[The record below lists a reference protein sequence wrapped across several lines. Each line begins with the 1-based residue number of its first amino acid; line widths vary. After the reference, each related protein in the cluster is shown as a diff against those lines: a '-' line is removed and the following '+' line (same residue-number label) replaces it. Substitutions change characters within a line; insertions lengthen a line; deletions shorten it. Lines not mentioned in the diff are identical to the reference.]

1 MRKLFIP
8 LLLCSA
14 LEANEKNGFFIEAG
28 FETGLLEGTQT
39 QEKNYT
45 TTQTTTKTTT
55 NNYNYLPLNSIL
67 QRATNLFKDADISK
81 LSFSS
86 LSPVRASLDLSG
98 HLTIENF
105 LPYNLNNVK
114 LSFTDAQGN
123 VIDLGVIETL
133 PKQSKIVLS
142 YQQFNETKQ
151 VFDNIMEEQKKYY
164 EKEAERRKNKTTSSV
179 SETNR
184 EPSFTFPTFEV
195 LSTPHSDPNTQRVFE
210 ALSKINTNLVMKY
223 SDTNNFESAKDKTE
237 KFTAK
242 TAEEFTNLML
252 NMIAVLDSQSW
263 GDAILNAPFE
273 FTDNKQSGECTNK
286 GDSNDNCVYPQK
298 NGLVKSNVDKKYV
311 LDKQSIVNNFRGKT
325 DLDVSLLNGAG
336 VDGLGSNTT
345 PTNNDDGKNY
355 GQLAVVA
362 SALNPQKLFGTD
374 YKTINLADLRAI
386 LHEFSHTKG
395 YTHNGNMTYQRVP
408 VVGSNGQQEKKDDG
422 ALKDSDGL
430 PYNVC
435 SLYGGQGQPSFPSNY
450 PNSIYHNCA
459 DVPAGFLGV
468 TAAVWQQ
475 LINQNALPINFANL
489 NSQTNYNLNATLNT
503 QDMANSVIGTI
514 QKTLTATSTTTTTSY
529 HHSKSLQRFRSPLLG
544 INVKIGYQNYFNDFI
559 GLAYYGIIKYNYA
572 KAANQKVQQLSYGG
586 GIDLLLDFITTYSN
600 KNSPTGIQT
609 RRNFSSSFG
618 IFGGLRGLY
627 NSYYALNKVKGS
639 GNLDAATGLN
649 YRYKHSKY
657 SVGIS
662 IPLIQRKASVISS
675 GSDYTNSFVFNE
687 GASHFKVFFNYG
699 WVF

>member
-8 LLLCSA
+8 LLLFSA

-39 QEKNYT
+39 QEKRH
-45 TTQTTTKTTT
+45 TTTKNTYAT
-55 NNYNYLPLNSIL
+55 YNYLPTDTIL
-67 QRATNLFKDADISK
+67 KRAANLFTDAKSISQ
-81 LSFSS
+81 LNFSS
-86 LSPVRASLDLSG
+86 LSPVKVLYISG
-98 HLTIENF
+98 KLTIENF

-123 VIDLGVIETL
+123 VIDLGVIETI
-133 PKQSKIVLS
+133 PKHSKIVLPG
-142 YQQFNETKQ
+142 EA
-151 VFDNIMEEQKKYY
+151 FDSL
-164 EKEAERRKNKTTSSV
+164 KEAFDKIAPYTFFFPKFEATSTSV
-179 SETNR
+179 S
-184 EPSFTFPTFEV
+184 
-195 LSTPHSDPNTQRVFE
+195 DANTQRVFE
-210 ALSKINTNLVMKY
+210 TLNKIKTNLIMKY
-223 SDTNNFESAKDKTE
+223 SNENPNNFNTCPYNNNGNTKNDCWQP
-237 KFTAK
+237 FTPQ

-273 FTDNKQSGECTNK
+273 FTNSSTDCDNDPSKCVNPGINGRVDSKVDQQYVLNKQG
-286 GDSNDNCVYPQK
+286 
-298 NGLVKSNVDKKYV
+298 
-311 LDKQSIVNNFRGKT
+311 IVNNFRKKIEI
-325 DLDVSLLNGAG
+325 D
-336 VDGLGSNTT
+336 
-345 PTNNDDGKNY
+345 
-355 GQLAVVA
+355 AVVLKNSGVVGLA
-362 SALNPQKLFGTD
+362 NGYGNDGEYGTLGVEAYALEPQKLFGNNL
-374 YKTINLADLRAI
+374 KTINLQDLRTI

-408 VVGSNGQQEKKDDG
+408 TGQNENGKP
-422 ALKDSDGL
+422 KDSDGL

-435 SLYGGQGQPSFPSNY
+435 SLYGGQGQSAFPSNY

-489 NSQTNYNLNATLNT
+489 GSQTNYNLNASLNT
-503 QDMANSVIGTI
+503 QDLANSMLSTI
-514 QKTLTATSTTTTTSY
+514 QKTFVTSSVTNHYFS
-529 HHSKSLQRFRSPLLG
+529 SASQSFRSPILG
-544 INVKIGYQNYFNDFI
+544 VNAKIGYQNYFNDFI

-586 GIDLLLDFITTYSN
+586 GIDLLVDFITTYSN
-600 KNSPTGIQT
+600 KNSPIDTQT

-639 GNLDAATGLN
+639 GNLDVATGLN

-662 IPLIQRKASVISS
+662 IPLIQRKASIVSS
-675 GSDYTNSFVFNE
+675 DGDYTNSFVFNE

>member
-1 MRKLFIP
+1 MRKLFTSF
-8 LLLCSA
+8 LLFSA

-39 QEKNYT
+39 QEKRH
-45 TTQTTTKTTT
+45 TTTKNTYAT
-55 NNYNYLPLNSIL
+55 YNYLPTDAVLK
-67 QRATNLFKDADISK
+67 RAANLFTSAEAISK
-81 LSFSS
+81 LKFSS
-86 LSPVRASLDLSG
+86 LSPVRVLYMYNG
-98 HLTIENF
+98 QLTIENF
-105 LPYNLNNVK
+105 LPYNLSNVK

-123 VIDLGVIETL
+123 MIDLGVIETI
-133 PKQSKIVLS
+133 PKHSKIVLPG
-142 YQQFNETKQ
+142 EA
-151 VFDNIMEEQKKYY
+151 FDSLKKAFDKIDPYTLFLP
-164 EKEAERRKNKTTSSV
+164 KIEATSTSV
-179 SETNR
+179 S
-184 EPSFTFPTFEV
+184 
-195 LSTPHSDPNTQRVFE
+195 DANTQRVFE
-210 ALSKINTNLVMKY
+210 TLNKIKTDLVVNYRNENK
-223 SDTNNFESAKDKTE
+223 FKDHE
-237 KFTAK
+237 NHWEAFTPQ

-263 GDAILNAPFE
+263 GDAILNAPFD
-273 FTDNKQSGECTNK
+273 FTNK
-286 GDSNDNCVYPQK
+286 GGGEECDTSKENECVNPGI
-298 NGLVKSNVDKKYV
+298 NGRVNSQNASYV
-311 LDKQSIVNNFRGKT
+311 LNKQDIVNKFRNKA
-325 DLDVSLLNGAG
+325 DLDVVVLKDSG
-336 VDGLGSNTT
+336 VVGLGSDIT
-345 PTNNDDGKNY
+345 PSNNDDGKHY
-355 GQLAVVA
+355 GQLGVVA
-362 SALNPQKLFGTD
+362 SALDPKKLFGNNL
-374 YKTINLADLRAI
+374 KTINLEDLRTI

-408 VVGSNGQQEKKDDG
+408 TGQNENGKP
-422 ALKDSDGL
+422 KDSDGL

-435 SLYGGQGQPSFPSNY
+435 SLYGGQGQSAFPSNY

-489 NSQTNYNLNATLNT
+489 GSQTNYNLNASLNT
-503 QDMANSVIGTI
+503 QDLANSMLSTI
-514 QKTLTATSTTTTTSY
+514 QKTFVTSSVTNHYFS
-529 HHSKSLQRFRSPLLG
+529 SASQSFRSPILG
-544 INVKIGYQNYFNDFI
+544 VNAKIGYQNYFNDFI

-586 GIDLLLDFITTYSN
+586 GIDLLVDFITTYSN
-600 KNSPTGIQT
+600 KNSPIDIQT

-639 GNLDAATGLN
+639 GNLDVATGLN

-662 IPLIQRKASVISS
+662 IPLIQRKASIVSS
-675 GSDYTNSFVFNE
+675 DGDYTNSFVFNE

>member
-1 MRKLFIP
+1 MRKLFTSF
-8 LLLCSA
+8 LLFSA

-39 QEKNYT
+39 QEKRH
-45 TTQTTTKTTT
+45 TTTKNTYAT
-55 NNYNYLPLNSIL
+55 YNYLPTDAVLK
-67 QRATNLFKDADISK
+67 RAANLFTDAKSISQ
-81 LSFSS
+81 LNFSS
-86 LSPVRASLDLSG
+86 LSPVKVLYIG
-98 HLTIENF
+98 GKLTIENF
-105 LPYNLNNVK
+105 LPYNLSNVK

-123 VIDLGVIETL
+123 VIDLGVIETI
-133 PKQSKIVLS
+133 PKHSKIVLPGDA
-142 YQQFNETKQ
+142 
-151 VFDNIMEEQKKYY
+151 FDSL
-164 EKEAERRKNKTTSSV
+164 KEAFDKIGPYTFFLPKFEATSTSV
-179 SETNR
+179 S
-184 EPSFTFPTFEV
+184 
-195 LSTPHSDPNTQRVFE
+195 DANTQRVFE
-210 ALSKINTNLVMKY
+210 TLNKIKTNLIMKY
-223 SDTNNFESAKDKTE
+223 SNENPNNFNTCPYNNNGNTKNDCWQP
-237 KFTAK
+237 FTPQ

-263 GDAILNAPFE
+263 GDAILNAPFD
-273 FTDNKQSGECTNK
+273 FTNSSTDCDNDPSKCVNPGINGRVDSKVDQQYVLNKQG
-286 GDSNDNCVYPQK
+286 
-298 NGLVKSNVDKKYV
+298 
-311 LDKQSIVNNFRGKT
+311 IVNNFRKKIEI
-325 DLDVSLLNGAG
+325 D
-336 VDGLGSNTT
+336 
-345 PTNNDDGKNY
+345 
-355 GQLAVVA
+355 AVVLKNSGVVGLA
-362 SALNPQKLFGTD
+362 NGYGNDGEYGTLGVEAYALDPTKLFGNNL
-374 YKTINLADLRAI
+374 KTINLQDLRTI

-395 YTHNGNMTYQRVP
+395 YGHNGNMTYQRVP
-408 VVGSNGQQEKKDDG
+408 TGQNENGKP
-422 ALKDSDGL
+422 KDSDGL

-435 SLYGGQGQPSFPSNY
+435 SLYGGQGQSAFPSNY

-489 NSQTNYNLNATLNT
+489 GSQTNYNLNASLNT
-503 QDMANSVIGTI
+503 QDLANSMLSTI
-514 QKTLTATSTTTTTSY
+514 QKTFVTSSVTNHYFS
-529 HHSKSLQRFRSPLLG
+529 SASQSFRSPILG
-544 INVKIGYQNYFNDFI
+544 VNAKIGYQNYFNDFI

-586 GIDLLLDFITTYSN
+586 GIDLLVDFITTYSN
-600 KNSPTGIQT
+600 KNSPIDIQT

-639 GNLDAATGLN
+639 GNLDVATGLN

-662 IPLIQRKASVISS
+662 IPLIQRKASIVSS
-675 GSDYTNSFVFNE
+675 NGDYTNSFVFNE

>member
-8 LLLCSA
+8 LLLFSA

-28 FETGLLEGTQT
+28 FETGLLEGAQT
-39 QEKNYT
+39 QEKRH
-45 TTQTTTKTTT
+45 TTTKNTYAT
-55 NNYNYLPLNSIL
+55 YNYLPTDTIL
-67 QRATNLFKDADISK
+67 KRAANLFTDAKSISQ
-81 LSFSS
+81 LNFSS
-86 LSPVRASLDLSG
+86 LSPVKVLYIG
-98 HLTIENF
+98 GKLTIENF
-105 LPYNLNNVK
+105 LPYNLSNVK

-123 VIDLGVIETL
+123 VIDLGVIETI
-133 PKQSKIVLS
+133 PKHSKIVLPGDA
-142 YQQFNETKQ
+142 FNSL
-151 VFDNIMEEQKKYY
+151 
-164 EKEAERRKNKTTSSV
+164 KEAFDKIDPYTFFIPKFEATSTSV
-179 SETNR
+179 S
-184 EPSFTFPTFEV
+184 
-195 LSTPHSDPNTQRVFE
+195 DANTQRVFE
-210 ALSKINTNLVMKY
+210 TLNKIKTNLIMKY
-223 SDTNNFESAKDKTE
+223 SNENPNNFNTCPYNNNGNTKNDCWQP
-237 KFTAK
+237 FTPQ

-273 FTDNKQSGECTNK
+273 FTNSPTDCDSDPSKCVNPGVNGRVDTKVDQQYILNKQG
-286 GDSNDNCVYPQK
+286 
-298 NGLVKSNVDKKYV
+298 
-311 LDKQSIVNNFRGKT
+311 IINNFRKKIEI
-325 DLDVSLLNGAG
+325 D
-336 VDGLGSNTT
+336 
-345 PTNNDDGKNY
+345 
-355 GQLAVVA
+355 AVVLKNSGVVGLA
-362 SALNPQKLFGTD
+362 NGYGNDGEYGTLGVEAYALEPQKLFGNNL
-374 YKTINLADLRAI
+374 KTINLADLRTI

-408 VVGSNGQQEKKDDG
+408 TGQNENGKP
-422 ALKDSDGL
+422 KDSDGL

-435 SLYGGQGQPSFPSNY
+435 SLYGGSNQSAFPSNY

-475 LINQNALPINFANL
+475 LINQNALPINYANL
-489 NSQTNYNLNATLNT
+489 GSQTNYNLNASLNT
-503 QDMANSVIGTI
+503 QDLANSMLSTI
-514 QKTLTATSTTTTTSY
+514 QKTFVTSSVTNHYS
-529 HHSKSLQRFRSPLLG
+529 SSASQSFRSPILG
-544 INVKIGYQNYFNDFI
+544 VNAKIGYQNYFNDFI

-572 KAANQKVQQLSYGG
+572 KAVNQKVQQLSYGG
-586 GIDLLLDFITTYSN
+586 GIDLLVDFITTYSN

-609 RRNFSSSFG
+609 KRNFSSSFG

-627 NSYYALNKVKGS
+627 NSYYVLNKVKGS
-639 GNLDAATGLN
+639 GNLDVATGLN

-662 IPLIQRKASVISS
+662 IPLIQRKASVVSS

>member
-8 LLLCSA
+8 LLLFST

-39 QEKNYT
+39 QEKRH
-45 TTQTTTKTTT
+45 TTTKNTYAT
-55 NNYNYLPLNSIL
+55 YNYLPTDAVLK
-67 QRATNLFKDADISK
+67 RAANLFTNAEAISK
-81 LSFSS
+81 LKFSS
-86 LSPVRASLDLSG
+86 LSPIKVLYIG
-98 HLTIENF
+98 GKLTIENF
-105 LPYNLNNVK
+105 LPYNLSNVK

-123 VIDLGVIETL
+123 VIDLGVIETI
-133 PKQSKIVLS
+133 PKHSKIVLPG
-142 YQQFNETKQ
+142 EA
-151 VFDNIMEEQKKYY
+151 FDSL
-164 EKEAERRKNKTTSSV
+164 KEAFDKIDPYTFFFPKFEATSTSV
-179 SETNR
+179 S
-184 EPSFTFPTFEV
+184 
-195 LSTPHSDPNTQRVFE
+195 DANTQRVFE
-210 ALSKINTNLVMKY
+210 TLNKIKTNLIMKY
-223 SDTNNFESAKDKTE
+223 SNENPSNFNTCPYNNNGNTKNDCWQP
-237 KFTAK
+237 FTPQ

-263 GDAILNAPFE
+263 GDAILNAPFD
-273 FTDNKQSGECTNK
+273 FTNSSTDCDNDPSKCVNPGINGRVDSKVDQQYVLNKQG
-286 GDSNDNCVYPQK
+286 
-298 NGLVKSNVDKKYV
+298 
-311 LDKQSIVNNFRGKT
+311 IVNNFRKKIEI
-325 DLDVSLLNGAG
+325 D
-336 VDGLGSNTT
+336 
-345 PTNNDDGKNY
+345 
-355 GQLAVVA
+355 AVVLKNSGVVGLA
-362 SALNPQKLFGTD
+362 NGYGNDSEYGTLGVEAYALDPTKLFGNNL
-374 YKTINLADLRAI
+374 KTINLADLRTI

-395 YTHNGNMTYQRVP
+395 YGHNGNMTYQRVP
-408 VVGSNGQQEKKDDG
+408 TGQNENGKP
-422 ALKDSDGL
+422 KDSDGL

-435 SLYGGQGQPSFPSNY
+435 SLYGGQGQSAFPSNY

-489 NSQTNYNLNATLNT
+489 GSQTNYNLNASLNT
-503 QDMANSVIGTI
+503 QDLANSMLSTI
-514 QKTLTATSTTTTTSY
+514 QKTFVTSSVTNHYFS
-529 HHSKSLQRFRSPLLG
+529 SASQNFRSPILG
-544 INVKIGYQNYFNDFI
+544 VNAKIGYQNYFNDFI

-586 GIDLLLDFITTYSN
+586 GIDLLVDFITTYSN
-600 KNSPTGIQT
+600 KNNPIDIQT

-639 GNLDAATGLN
+639 GNLDVATGLN

-662 IPLIQRKASVISS
+662 IPLIQRKASIVSS
-675 GSDYTNSFVFNE
+675 NGDYTNSFVFNE

>member
-8 LLLCSA
+8 LLLFSA

-28 FETGLLEGTQT
+28 FETGLLEGAQT
-39 QEKNYT
+39 QEKRH
-45 TTQTTTKTTT
+45 TTTKNTYAT
-55 NNYNYLPLNSIL
+55 YNYLPTDTIL
-67 QRATNLFKDADISK
+67 KRAANLFTNAEAISK
-81 LSFSS
+81 LKFSS
-86 LSPVRASLDLSG
+86 LSPVKVLYIG
-98 HLTIENF
+98 GKLTIENF
-105 LPYNLNNVK
+105 LPYNLSNVK

-123 VIDLGVIETL
+123 MIDLGVIETI
-133 PKQSKIVLS
+133 PKHSKIVLPG
-142 YQQFNETKQ
+142 EA
-151 VFDNIMEEQKKYY
+151 FDSL
-164 EKEAERRKNKTTSSV
+164 KEAFDKIDPYTFFFPKFEATSTSI
-179 SETNR
+179 
-184 EPSFTFPTFEV
+184 
-195 LSTPHSDPNTQRVFE
+195 SDANTQRVFE
-210 ALSKINTNLVMKY
+210 TLNKIKTNLVVNYRNENK
-223 SDTNNFESAKDKTE
+223 FEGHQNHWEA
-237 KFTAK
+237 FTPQ

-273 FTDNKQSGECTNK
+273 FTNSSTDCDNDPSKCVNPGINGRVDSKVDQQYVLNKQG
-286 GDSNDNCVYPQK
+286 
-298 NGLVKSNVDKKYV
+298 
-311 LDKQSIVNNFRGKT
+311 IVNNFRKKIEI
-325 DLDVSLLNGAG
+325 D
-336 VDGLGSNTT
+336 
-345 PTNNDDGKNY
+345 
-355 GQLAVVA
+355 AVVLKNSGVVGLA
-362 SALNPQKLFGTD
+362 NGYGNDGEYGTLGVEAYALDPTKLFGNNL
-374 YKTINLADLRAI
+374 KTINLQDLRTI

-395 YTHNGNMTYQRVP
+395 YGHNGNMTYQRVP
-408 VVGSNGQQEKKDDG
+408 TGQNENGKP
-422 ALKDSDGL
+422 KDSDGL

-435 SLYGGQGQPSFPSNY
+435 SLYGGQGQSAFPSNY

-489 NSQTNYNLNATLNT
+489 GSQTNYNLNASLNT
-503 QDMANSVIGTI
+503 QDLANSMLSTI
-514 QKTLTATSTTTTTSY
+514 QKTFVTSSVTNHYFS
-529 HHSKSLQRFRSPLLG
+529 SASQSFRSPILG
-544 INVKIGYQNYFNDFI
+544 VNAKIGYQNYFNDFI

-572 KAANQKVQQLSYGG
+572 KASSEKVQQLSYGG
-586 GIDLLLDFITTYSN
+586 GIDLLVDFITTYSN

-609 RRNFSSSFG
+609 KRNFSSSFG

-639 GNLDAATGLN
+639 GNLDVATGLN

-675 GSDYTNSFVFNE
+675 GGDYTNSFVFNE

>member
-8 LLLCSA
+8 LLLFSA

-39 QEKNYT
+39 QEKRH
-45 TTQTTTKTTT
+45 TTTKNTYAT
-55 NNYNYLPLNSIL
+55 YNYLPTDSVLK
-67 QRATNLFKDADISK
+67 RAANLFTDAKSISQ
-81 LSFSS
+81 LTFSS
-86 LSPVRASLDLSG
+86 LSPIKVLYIG
-98 HLTIENF
+98 GKLTIENF
-105 LPYNLNNVK
+105 LPYNLSNVK

-123 VIDLGVIETL
+123 TIDLGVIETIPKHSKMVLPGEAFDSLKEAFDKIGPYTFFL
-133 PKQSKIVLS
+133 PK
-142 YQQFNETKQ
+142 F
-151 VFDNIMEEQKKYY
+151 
-164 EKEAERRKNKTTSSV
+164 EATSTSV
-179 SETNR
+179 S
-184 EPSFTFPTFEV
+184 
-195 LSTPHSDPNTQRVFE
+195 DANTQRVFE
-210 ALSKINTNLVMKY
+210 TLNKIKTNLIMKY
-223 SDTNNFESAKDKTE
+223 SNKNPSNFNTCPYNNNGNTKNDCWQN
-237 KFTAK
+237 FTPQ

-273 FTDNKQSGECTNK
+273 FTNSSTDCDNNPSKCVNPGVNGRVDTKVDQQYILNKQG
-286 GDSNDNCVYPQK
+286 
-298 NGLVKSNVDKKYV
+298 
-311 LDKQSIVNNFRGKT
+311 IINNFRKKIEIDAVVLKDSGVVG
-325 DLDVSLLNGAG
+325 LANGYG
-336 VDGLGSNTT
+336 NDGEYGTLG
-345 PTNNDDGKNY
+345 
-355 GQLAVVA
+355 VVA
-362 SALNPQKLFGTD
+362 SALDPKKLFGND
-374 YKTINLADLRAI
+374 LKTINLEDLRTI

-408 VVGSNGQQEKKDDG
+408 TGQSENGKP
-422 ALKDSDGL
+422 KDSDGL

-435 SLYGGQGQPSFPSNY
+435 SLYGGQGQSAFPSNY

-475 LINQNALPINFANL
+475 LINQNALPINYANL
-489 NSQTNYNLNATLNT
+489 GSQTNYNLNASLNT
-503 QDMANSVIGTI
+503 QDLANSMLSTI
-514 QKTLTATSTTTTTSY
+514 QKTFVTSSVTNHYFS
-529 HHSKSLQRFRSPLLG
+529 SASQSFRSPILG
-544 INVKIGYQNYFNDFI
+544 VNAKIGYQNYFNDFI
-559 GLAYYGIIKYNYA
+559 GLAYYGIIKYNYS
-572 KAANQKVQQLSYGG
+572 KALNQKVQQLSYGG

-600 KNSPTGIQT
+600 KNSPIGVQ
-609 RRNFSSSFG
+609 RNFSSSFG

-627 NSYYALNKVKGS
+627 NSYYVLNKVKGS
-639 GNLDAATGLN
+639 GNLDVATGLN

-662 IPLIQRKASVISS
+662 IPLVQRKASVVSS

>member
-8 LLLCSA
+8 LLLFSA

-39 QEKNYT
+39 QEKRH
-45 TTQTTTKTTT
+45 TTTKNTYAT
-55 NNYNYLPLNSIL
+55 YNYLPTDTIL
-67 QRATNLFKDADISK
+67 KRAANLFTNAEAISK
-81 LSFSS
+81 LKFSS
-86 LSPVRASLDLSG
+86 LSPVRVLYMLNG
-98 HLTIENF
+98 QLTIENF
-105 LPYNLNNVK
+105 LPYNLSNVK

-123 VIDLGVIETL
+123 VIDLGVIETI
-133 PKQSKIVLS
+133 PKHSKIVLPG
-142 YQQFNETKQ
+142 EA
-151 VFDNIMEEQKKYY
+151 FDSLKVDPYTLFLPKI
-164 EKEAERRKNKTTSSV
+164 EATSTSV
-179 SETNR
+179 S
-184 EPSFTFPTFEV
+184 
-195 LSTPHSDPNTQRVFE
+195 DANTQRVFE
-210 ALSKINTNLVMKY
+210 TLNKIKTDLVVNYRNENK
-223 SDTNNFESAKDKTE
+223 FKDHE
-237 KFTAK
+237 NHWEAFTPQ

-263 GDAILNAPFE
+263 GDAILNAPFD
-273 FTDNKQSGECTNK
+273 FTNK
-286 GDSNDNCVYPQK
+286 GGEECDTSKENECVNPGT
-298 NGLVKSNVDKKYV
+298 NGRVNSQNASYV
-311 LDKQSIVNNFRGKT
+311 LNKQDIVNKFRNKA
-325 DLDVSLLNGAG
+325 DLDVVILKDSG
-336 VDGLGSNTT
+336 VVGLGSDIT
-345 PTNNDDGKNY
+345 PSNNDDGKHY
-355 GQLAVVA
+355 GQLGVVA
-362 SALNPQKLFGTD
+362 SALDPKKLFGNNL
-374 YKTINLADLRAI
+374 KTINLADLRTI

-395 YTHNGNMTYQRVP
+395 YGHNGNMTYQRVP
-408 VVGSNGQQEKKDDG
+408 TGQNENGKP
-422 ALKDSDGL
+422 KDSDGL

-435 SLYGGQGQPSFPSNY
+435 SLYGGQGQSAFPSNY

-489 NSQTNYNLNATLNT
+489 GSQTNYNLNASLNT
-503 QDMANSVIGTI
+503 QDLANSMLSTI
-514 QKTLTATSTTTTTSY
+514 QKTFVTSSVTNHYFSSTSQ
-529 HHSKSLQRFRSPLLG
+529 SFRSPILG
-544 INVKIGYQNYFNDFI
+544 VNAKIGYQNYFNDFI

-572 KAANQKVQQLSYGG
+572 KAANQKVWQLSYGG

-600 KNSPTGIQT
+600 KNSPIDIQT

-639 GNLDAATGLN
+639 GNLDVATGLN

-662 IPLIQRKASVISS
+662 IPLIQRKASVVSS
-675 GSDYTNSFVFNE
+675 DGDYTNSFVFNE

>member
-1 MRKLFIP
+1 MKKLFIP
-8 LLLCSA
+8 LLLFSA

-39 QEKNYT
+39 QEKRH
-45 TTQTTTKTTT
+45 TTTKNTYAT
-55 NNYNYLPLNSIL
+55 YNYLPTDTIL
-67 QRATNLFKDADISK
+67 KRAANLFTNTEAISK
-81 LSFSS
+81 LKFSS
-86 LSPVRASLDLSG
+86 LSPVRVLYMYNG
-98 HLTIENF
+98 QLTIENF
-105 LPYNLNNVK
+105 LPYNLSNVK

-123 VIDLGVIETL
+123 VIDLGVIETI
-133 PKQSKIVLS
+133 PKHSKIVLPG
-142 YQQFNETKQ
+142 EA
-151 VFDNIMEEQKKYY
+151 FDSLKIDPYTLFLPKI
-164 EKEAERRKNKTTSSV
+164 EATSTSV
-179 SETNR
+179 S
-184 EPSFTFPTFEV
+184 
-195 LSTPHSDPNTQRVFE
+195 DANTQRVFE
-210 ALSKINTNLVMKY
+210 TLNKIKTNLVVNYRNENK
-223 SDTNNFESAKDKTE
+223 FEGHQNHWEA
-237 KFTAK
+237 FTPQ

-273 FTDNKQSGECTNK
+273 FTNKGGGGECDTSK
-286 GDSNDNCVYPQK
+286 ENDCVNPGT
-298 NGLVKSNVDKKYV
+298 NGLVNSQNKSYV
-311 LDKQSIVNNFRGKT
+311 LNKQDIVNKFRNKA
-325 DLDVSLLNGAG
+325 DLDVVVLKDSG
-336 VDGLGSNTT
+336 VVGLGSDIT
-345 PTNNDDGKNY
+345 PSNNDDGKHY
-355 GQLAVVA
+355 GQLGVVA
-362 SALNPQKLFGTD
+362 SALDPKKLFGND
-374 YKTINLADLRAI
+374 LKTINLEDLRTI

-408 VVGSNGQQEKKDDG
+408 TGQNENGKP
-422 ALKDSDGL
+422 KDSDGL

-435 SLYGGQGQPSFPSNY
+435 SLYGKSDQPAFPSNY

-475 LINQNALPINFANL
+475 LINQNALPINYANL
-489 NSQTNYNLNATLNT
+489 GSQTNYNLNASLNT
-503 QDMANSVIGTI
+503 QDLANSMLSTI
-514 QKTLTATSTTTTTSY
+514 QKTFVTSSVTNHYS
-529 HHSKSLQRFRSPLLG
+529 SSASQSFRSPILG
-544 INVKIGYQNYFNDFI
+544 VNAKIGYQNYFNDFI

-586 GIDLLLDFITTYSN
+586 GIDLLVDFITTYSN
-600 KNSPTGIQT
+600 KNNPTDIQT
-609 RRNFSSSFG
+609 KRNFSSSFG

-639 GNLDAATGLN
+639 GNLDVATGLN

-662 IPLIQRKASVISS
+662 IPLIQRKASIVSS
-675 GSDYTNSFVFNE
+675 GGDYTNSFVFNE

>member
-8 LLLCSA
+8 LLLFSA

-39 QEKNYT
+39 QEKRH
-45 TTQTTTKTTT
+45 TTTKNTYAT
-55 NNYNYLPLNSIL
+55 YNYLPTDAVLK
-67 QRATNLFKDADISK
+67 RAANLFTDAKSISQ
-81 LSFSS
+81 LNFSS
-86 LSPVRASLDLSG
+86 LSPVKVLYIG
-98 HLTIENF
+98 GKLTIENF

-123 VIDLGVIETL
+123 MIDLGVIETI
-133 PKQSKIVLS
+133 PKHSKIVLPG
-142 YQQFNETKQ
+142 EA
-151 VFDNIMEEQKKYY
+151 FDSL
-164 EKEAERRKNKTTSSV
+164 KEAFDKIDPYTFFFPKFEATSTSV
-179 SETNR
+179 S
-184 EPSFTFPTFEV
+184 
-195 LSTPHSDPNTQRVFE
+195 DANTQRVFE
-210 ALSKINTNLVMKY
+210 TLNKIKTNLIMKY
-223 SDTNNFESAKDKTE
+223 SNENPNNFNTCPYNNNGNTKNDCWQP
-237 KFTAK
+237 FTPQ

-263 GDAILNAPFE
+263 GDAILNAPFD
-273 FTDNKQSGECTNK
+273 FTNSSTDCDNDPSKCVNPGINGRVDSKVDQQYVLNKQG
-286 GDSNDNCVYPQK
+286 
-298 NGLVKSNVDKKYV
+298 
-311 LDKQSIVNNFRGKT
+311 IVNNFRKKIEI
-325 DLDVSLLNGAG
+325 D
-336 VDGLGSNTT
+336 
-345 PTNNDDGKNY
+345 
-355 GQLAVVA
+355 AVVLKSSGVVGLA
-362 SALNPQKLFGTD
+362 NGYGNDGEYGTLGVEAYALDPTKLFGNNL
-374 YKTINLADLRAI
+374 KTINLEDLRTI

-395 YTHNGNMTYQRVP
+395 YGHNGNMTYQRVP
-408 VVGSNGQQEKKDDG
+408 TGQNENGKP
-422 ALKDSDGL
+422 KDSDGL

-435 SLYGGQGQPSFPSNY
+435 SLYGGQGQSAFPSNY

-489 NSQTNYNLNATLNT
+489 GSQTNYNLNASLNT
-503 QDMANSVIGTI
+503 QDLANSMLSTI
-514 QKTLTATSTTTTTSY
+514 QKTFVTSSVTDHYFSSTSQ
-529 HHSKSLQRFRSPLLG
+529 SFRSPILG
-544 INVKIGYQNYFNDFI
+544 VNAKIGYQNYFNDFI

-586 GIDLLLDFITTYSN
+586 GIDLLVDFITTYSN
-600 KNSPTGIQT
+600 KNNPIDIQT

-639 GNLDAATGLN
+639 GNLDVATGLN
-649 YRYKHSKY
+649 YRHKHSKY

-662 IPLIQRKASVISS
+662 IPLIQRKASVVSS
-675 GSDYTNSFVFNE
+675 GGDYTNSLVFNE

>member
-8 LLLCSA
+8 LLLFSA

-28 FETGLLEGTQT
+28 FETGLLEGTHT
-39 QEKNYT
+39 QEKRH
-45 TTQTTTKTTT
+45 TTTKNTYAT
-55 NNYNYLPLNSIL
+55 YNYLPTDTIL
-67 QRATNLFKDADISK
+67 KRAASLFTNAEAISK
-81 LSFSS
+81 LKFSS
-86 LSPVRASLDLSG
+86 LSPIRVLYMYNG
-98 HLTIENF
+98 QLTIENF
-105 LPYNLNNVK
+105 LPYNLSNVK

-123 VIDLGVIETL
+123 TIDLGVIETI
-133 PKQSKIVLS
+133 PKHSKIVLPG
-142 YQQFNETKQ
+142 EA
-151 VFDNIMEEQKKYY
+151 FDSLKIDPYTFFLPKI
-164 EKEAERRKNKTTSSV
+164 EATSTSI
-179 SETNR
+179 
-184 EPSFTFPTFEV
+184 
-195 LSTPHSDPNTQRVFE
+195 SDANTQRVFE
-210 ALSKINTNLVMKY
+210 TLNKIKTNLVVNYRNENK
-223 SDTNNFESAKDKTE
+223 FKDHE
-237 KFTAK
+237 NHWEAFTPQ

-273 FTDNKQSGECTNK
+273 FTNKGGEGECDTSKENE
-286 GDSNDNCVYPQK
+286 CVNPGT
-298 NGLVKSNVDKKYV
+298 NGLVNSQNKSYV
-311 LDKQSIVNNFRGKT
+311 LNKQDIVNKFRNKA
-325 DLDVSLLNGAG
+325 DLDVIVLKDSG
-336 VDGLGSNTT
+336 VVGLGSDIT
-345 PTNNDDGKNY
+345 PSNNDDGKHY
-355 GQLAVVA
+355 GQLGVVA
-362 SALNPQKLFGTD
+362 SALDPKKLFGNNL
-374 YKTINLADLRAI
+374 KTINLEDLRTI

-408 VVGSNGQQEKKDDG
+408 VMKDGQVEKDNNGKP
-422 ALKDSDGL
+422 KDSDGL

-435 SLYGGQGQPSFPSNY
+435 SLYGGSNQSAFPSNY

-475 LINQNALPINFANL
+475 LINQNALPINYANL
-489 NSQTNYNLNATLNT
+489 SAQTNYNLNASLNT
-503 QDMANSVIGTI
+503 QDLANSMLSTI
-514 QKTLTATSTTTTTSY
+514 QKTFVTSSVTNHYFS
-529 HHSKSLQRFRSPLLG
+529 SASQSFRSPILG
-544 INVKIGYQNYFNDFI
+544 VNAKIGYQNYFNDFI
-559 GLAYYGIIKYNYA
+559 GLAYYGIVKYNYS
-572 KAANQKVQQLSYGG
+572 KALNQKFQQLSYGG

-600 KNSPTGIQT
+600 KNSPINIQT

-627 NSYYALNKVKGS
+627 NSYYVLNKVKGS
-639 GNLDAATGLN
+639 GNLDVATGLN

-662 IPLIQRKASVISS
+662 IPLIQRKASVVSS

>member
-8 LLLCSA
+8 LLLFSA

-28 FETGLLEGTQT
+28 FETGLLEGAQT
-39 QEKNYT
+39 QEKRH
-45 TTQTTTKTTT
+45 TTTKNTYAT
-55 NNYNYLPLNSIL
+55 YNYLPTDAVLK
-67 QRATNLFKDADISK
+67 RAANLFTNAEAISK
-81 LSFSS
+81 LKFSS
-86 LSPVRASLDLSG
+86 LSPVRVLYMYNG
-98 HLTIENF
+98 QLTIENF
-105 LPYNLNNVK
+105 LPYNLSNVK

-123 VIDLGVIETL
+123 VIDLGVIETI
-133 PKQSKIVLS
+133 PKHSKIVLPG
-142 YQQFNETKQ
+142 EA
-151 VFDNIMEEQKKYY
+151 FDSLKIDPYTFFLPKI
-164 EKEAERRKNKTTSSV
+164 EATSTSV
-179 SETNR
+179 S
-184 EPSFTFPTFEV
+184 
-195 LSTPHSDPNTQRVFE
+195 DANTQRVFE
-210 ALSKINTNLVMKY
+210 TLNKIKTDLVVNYRNENK
-223 SDTNNFESAKDKTE
+223 FEGHENHREA
-237 KFTAK
+237 FTPQ

-273 FTDNKQSGECTNK
+273 FTNKNGGGECDTSK
-286 GDSNDNCVYPQK
+286 ENDCVNPGT
-298 NGLVKSNVDKKYV
+298 NGLVNPQNKSYV
-311 LDKQSIVNNFRGKT
+311 LNKQDIVNKFRNKA
-325 DLDVSLLNGAG
+325 DLDVVVLKDSG
-336 VDGLGSNTT
+336 VVGLGSDIT
-345 PTNNDDGKNY
+345 PSNNDDGKHY
-355 GQLAVVA
+355 GQLGVVA
-362 SALNPQKLFGTD
+362 SALDPKKLFGND
-374 YKTINLADLRAI
+374 LKTIKLEDLRTI

-408 VVGSNGQQEKKDDG
+408 VTKDGQVEKDNNGKP
-422 ALKDSDGL
+422 KDSDGL

-435 SLYGGQGQPSFPSNY
+435 SLYGGSNQPAFPSNY

-489 NSQTNYNLNATLNT
+489 NSQTNYNLNASLNT
-503 QDMANSVIGTI
+503 QDLANSMLGTI
-514 QKTLTATSTTTTTSY
+514 QKTFVTSSVTNHYS
-529 HHSKSLQRFRSPLLG
+529 SSASQSFRSPILG
-544 INVKIGYQNYFNDFI
+544 VNAKIGYQNYFNDFI

-572 KAANQKVQQLSYGG
+572 KAINQKVQQLSYGG
-586 GIDLLLDFITTYSN
+586 GIDLLVDFITTYSN

-609 RRNFSSSFG
+609 KRNFSSSFG

-627 NSYYALNKVKGS
+627 NSYYVLNKVKGS
-639 GNLDAATGLN
+639 GNLDVATGLN

-662 IPLIQRKASVISS
+662 IPLIQRKASVVSS
-675 GSDYTNSFVFNE
+675 GGDYTNSFVFNE

>member
-28 FETGLLEGTQT
+28 FETGLLEGAQT
-39 QEKNYT
+39 QEKRH
-45 TTQTTTKTTT
+45 TTTKNTYAT
-55 NNYNYLPLNSIL
+55 YNYLPTDAVLK
-67 QRATNLFKDADISK
+67 RATNLFTDAKSISQ
-81 LSFSS
+81 LNFSS
-86 LSPVRASLDLSG
+86 LSPVKVLYIG
-98 HLTIENF
+98 GKLTIENF
-105 LPYNLNNVK
+105 LPYNLSNVK

-123 VIDLGVIETL
+123 IIDLGVIETI
-133 PKQSKIVLS
+133 PKHSKIVLPG
-142 YQQFNETKQ
+142 EA
-151 VFDNIMEEQKKYY
+151 FDSL
-164 EKEAERRKNKTTSSV
+164 KEAFDKIDPYTFFFPKFEATSTSV
-179 SETNR
+179 S
-184 EPSFTFPTFEV
+184 
-195 LSTPHSDPNTQRVFE
+195 DANTQRVFE
-210 ALSKINTNLVMKY
+210 TLNKIKTNLIMKY
-223 SDTNNFESAKDKTE
+223 SNENPSNFNTCPYNNNGNTKNDCWQP
-237 KFTAK
+237 FTPQ

-263 GDAILNAPFE
+263 GDAILNAPFD
-273 FTDNKQSGECTNK
+273 FTNSSTDCDNDPSKCVNPGINGRVASKVDQQYVLNKQG
-286 GDSNDNCVYPQK
+286 
-298 NGLVKSNVDKKYV
+298 
-311 LDKQSIVNNFRGKT
+311 IVNNFRKKIEI
-325 DLDVSLLNGAG
+325 D
-336 VDGLGSNTT
+336 
-345 PTNNDDGKNY
+345 
-355 GQLAVVA
+355 AVVLKNSGVVGLA
-362 SALNPQKLFGTD
+362 NGYGNDGEYGTLGVEAYALDPTKLFGNNL
-374 YKTINLADLRAI
+374 KTINLADLRTI

-408 VVGSNGQQEKKDDG
+408 TGQNENGKP
-422 ALKDSDGL
+422 KDSDGL

-435 SLYGGQGQPSFPSNY
+435 SLYGGQGQSAFPSNY

-489 NSQTNYNLNATLNT
+489 NSQTNYNLNASLNT
-503 QDMANSVIGTI
+503 QDLANSMLSTI
-514 QKTLTATSTTTTTSY
+514 QKTFVTSSITNHYFS
-529 HHSKSLQRFRSPLLG
+529 SASQSFRSPILG
-544 INVKIGYQNYFNDFI
+544 VNAKIGYQNYFNDFI

-586 GIDLLLDFITTYSN
+586 GIDLLVDFITTYSN
-600 KNSPTGIQT
+600 KNNPIDIQT

-627 NSYYALNKVKGS
+627 NSYYVLNKVKGS
-639 GNLDAATGLN
+639 GNLDVATGLN

-662 IPLIQRKASVISS
+662 IPLIQRKASIVSS
-675 GSDYTNSFVFNE
+675 NGDYTNSFVFNE

>member
-8 LLLCSA
+8 LLLCST

-39 QEKNYT
+39 QEKRH
-45 TTQTTTKTTT
+45 TTTKNTYAT
-55 NNYNYLPLNSIL
+55 YNYLPTDTVLK
-67 QRATNLFKDADISK
+67 RAANLFTNAEAISK
-81 LSFSS
+81 LKFSS
-86 LSPVRASLDLSG
+86 LSPVKVLYIG
-98 HLTIENF
+98 GKLTIENF
-105 LPYNLNNVK
+105 LPYNLSNVK

-123 VIDLGVIETL
+123 VIDLGVIETI
-133 PKQSKIVLS
+133 PKHSKIVLPG
-142 YQQFNETKQ
+142 EA
-151 VFDNIMEEQKKYY
+151 FDSL
-164 EKEAERRKNKTTSSV
+164 KEAFDKIDPYTFFFPKFEATSTSV
-179 SETNR
+179 S
-184 EPSFTFPTFEV
+184 
-195 LSTPHSDPNTQRVFE
+195 DANTQRVFE
-210 ALSKINTNLVMKY
+210 TLNKIKTNLIMKY
-223 SDTNNFESAKDKTE
+223 SNENPSNFNTCPYNNNGNTKNDCWQP
-237 KFTAK
+237 FTPQ

-263 GDAILNAPFE
+263 GDAILNAPFD
-273 FTDNKQSGECTNK
+273 FTNSSTDCDNDPSKCVNPGINGRVDSKVDQQYVLNKQG
-286 GDSNDNCVYPQK
+286 
-298 NGLVKSNVDKKYV
+298 
-311 LDKQSIVNNFRGKT
+311 IVNNFRKKIEI
-325 DLDVSLLNGAG
+325 D
-336 VDGLGSNTT
+336 
-345 PTNNDDGKNY
+345 
-355 GQLAVVA
+355 AVVLKNSGVVGLA
-362 SALNPQKLFGTD
+362 NGYGNDSEYGTLGVEAYALEPTKLFGNNL
-374 YKTINLADLRAI
+374 KTINLADLRTI

-395 YTHNGNMTYQRVP
+395 YGHNGNMTYQRVP
-408 VVGSNGQQEKKDDG
+408 TGQNENGKP
-422 ALKDSDGL
+422 KDSDGL

-435 SLYGGQGQPSFPSNY
+435 SLYGGQGQSAFPSNY

-489 NSQTNYNLNATLNT
+489 GSQTNYNLNASLNT
-503 QDMANSVIGTI
+503 QDLANSMLSTI
-514 QKTLTATSTTTTTSY
+514 QKTFVTSSVTNHYFS
-529 HHSKSLQRFRSPLLG
+529 SASQNFRSPILG
-544 INVKIGYQNYFNDFI
+544 VNAKIGYQNYFNDFI

-586 GIDLLLDFITTYSN
+586 GIDLLVDFITTYSN
-600 KNSPTGIQT
+600 KNNPIDIQT

-639 GNLDAATGLN
+639 GNLDVATGLN

-662 IPLIQRKASVISS
+662 IPLIQRKASIVSS
-675 GSDYTNSFVFNE
+675 NGDYTNSFVFNE

>member
-8 LLLCSA
+8 LLLFSA

-39 QEKNYT
+39 QEKRH
-45 TTQTTTKTTT
+45 TTTKNTYAT
-55 NNYNYLPLNSIL
+55 YNYLPTDAVLK
-67 QRATNLFKDADISK
+67 RAANLFTDAKSISQ
-81 LSFSS
+81 LNFSS
-86 LSPVRASLDLSG
+86 LSPVKVLYIG
-98 HLTIENF
+98 GKLTIENF

-123 VIDLGVIETL
+123 IIDLGVIETI
-133 PKQSKIVLS
+133 PKHSKIVLPG
-142 YQQFNETKQ
+142 EA
-151 VFDNIMEEQKKYY
+151 FDSL
-164 EKEAERRKNKTTSSV
+164 KEAFDKIDPYTFFLPKFEATSTSV
-179 SETNR
+179 S
-184 EPSFTFPTFEV
+184 
-195 LSTPHSDPNTQRVFE
+195 DANTQRVFE
-210 ALSKINTNLVMKY
+210 TLNKIKTNLIMKY
-223 SDTNNFESAKDKTE
+223 SNENPNNFNTCPYNNNGNTKNDCWQP
-237 KFTAK
+237 FTPQ

-273 FTDNKQSGECTNK
+273 FTNSSTDCDNDSSKCVNPGINGRVDSKNESYVLNKQG
-286 GDSNDNCVYPQK
+286 
-298 NGLVKSNVDKKYV
+298 
-311 LDKQSIVNNFRGKT
+311 IVNNFRKKIEI
-325 DLDVSLLNGAG
+325 D
-336 VDGLGSNTT
+336 
-345 PTNNDDGKNY
+345 
-355 GQLAVVA
+355 AVVLKNSGVVGLA
-362 SALNPQKLFGTD
+362 NGYGNDGEYGTLGVEAYALDPTKLFGNNL
-374 YKTINLADLRAI
+374 KTINLADLRTI

-395 YTHNGNMTYQRVP
+395 YGHNGNMTYQRVP
-408 VVGSNGQQEKKDDG
+408 TGQNENGKP
-422 ALKDSDGL
+422 KDSDGL

-435 SLYGGQGQPSFPSNY
+435 SLYGGQGQSAFPSNY

-489 NSQTNYNLNATLNT
+489 GSQTNYNLNASLNT
-503 QDMANSVIGTI
+503 QDLANSMLSTI
-514 QKTLTATSTTTTTSY
+514 QKTFVTSSVTNHYS
-529 HHSKSLQRFRSPLLG
+529 SSASQSFRSPILG
-544 INVKIGYQNYFNDFI
+544 VNAKIGYQNYFNDFI

-586 GIDLLLDFITTYSN
+586 GIDLLVDFITTYSN
-600 KNSPTGIQT
+600 KNNPIDIQT

-639 GNLDAATGLN
+639 GNLDVATGLN

-662 IPLIQRKASVISS
+662 IPLIQRKASVVSS
-675 GSDYTNSFVFNE
+675 NGNYTDSFVFNE

>member
-8 LLLCSA
+8 LLLFST

-39 QEKNYT
+39 QEKRH
-45 TTQTTTKTTT
+45 TTTKNTYAT
-55 NNYNYLPLNSIL
+55 YNYLPTDTIL
-67 QRATNLFKDADISK
+67 KRAANLFTDAKSISQ
-81 LSFSS
+81 LNFSS
-86 LSPVRASLDLSG
+86 LSPVKVLYIG
-98 HLTIENF
+98 GKLTIENF

-123 VIDLGVIETL
+123 MIDLGVIETI
-133 PKQSKIVLS
+133 PKHSKIVLPG
-142 YQQFNETKQ
+142 EA
-151 VFDNIMEEQKKYY
+151 FDSL
-164 EKEAERRKNKTTSSV
+164 KEAFDKIGPYTFFLPKFEATSTSV
-179 SETNR
+179 S
-184 EPSFTFPTFEV
+184 
-195 LSTPHSDPNTQRVFE
+195 DANTQRVFE
-210 ALSKINTNLVMKY
+210 TLNKIKTNLIMKY
-223 SDTNNFESAKDKTE
+223 SSENPSNFNTCPYNNNGNTKNDCWQP
-237 KFTAK
+237 FTPQ

-263 GDAILNAPFE
+263 GDAILNAPFD
-273 FTDNKQSGECTNK
+273 FTNSSTDCDNDPSKCVNPGTNGRVDSKVDQQYVLNKQG
-286 GDSNDNCVYPQK
+286 
-298 NGLVKSNVDKKYV
+298 
-311 LDKQSIVNNFRGKT
+311 IVNNFRKKIEI
-325 DLDVSLLNGAG
+325 D
-336 VDGLGSNTT
+336 
-345 PTNNDDGKNY
+345 
-355 GQLAVVA
+355 AVVLKNSGVVGLA
-362 SALNPQKLFGTD
+362 NGYGNDGEYGTLGVEAYALDPKKLFGNNL
-374 YKTINLADLRAI
+374 KTINLADLRTI

-395 YTHNGNMTYQRVP
+395 YGHNGNMTYQRVP
-408 VVGSNGQQEKKDDG
+408 TGQNENGKP
-422 ALKDSDGL
+422 KDSDGL

-435 SLYGGQGQPSFPSNY
+435 SLYGGQGQSAFPSNY

-489 NSQTNYNLNATLNT
+489 NSQTNYNLNASLNT
-503 QDMANSVIGTI
+503 QDLANSMLSTI
-514 QKTLTATSTTTTTSY
+514 QKTFVTSSVTNHYS
-529 HHSKSLQRFRSPLLG
+529 SSASQNFRSPILG
-544 INVKIGYQNYFNDFI
+544 VNAKIGYQNYFNDFI

-572 KAANQKVQQLSYGG
+572 KASSEKVQQLSYGG

-600 KNSPTGIQT
+600 KNSPTDIQT
-609 RRNFSSSFG
+609 RKNFSSSFG

-627 NSYYALNKVKGS
+627 NSYYVLNKVKGS
-639 GNLDAATGLN
+639 GNLDVATGLN

-662 IPLIQRKASVISS
+662 IPLIQRKASVVSS
-675 GSDYTNSFVFNE
+675 GGDYTNSFVFNE

>member
-8 LLLCSA
+8 LLLFNA

-28 FETGLLEGTQT
+28 FETGLLEGVQT
-39 QEKNYT
+39 QEKRH
-45 TTQTTTKTTT
+45 TTTKNTYAT
-55 NNYNYLPLNSIL
+55 YNYLPTDTIL
-67 QRATNLFKDADISK
+67 KRAANLFTDAKSISQ
-81 LSFSS
+81 LNFSS
-86 LSPVRASLDLSG
+86 LSPVKVLYIG
-98 HLTIENF
+98 GKLTIENF

-123 VIDLGVIETL
+123 VIDLGVIETI
-133 PKQSKIVLS
+133 PKHSKIVLPG
-142 YQQFNETKQ
+142 EA
-151 VFDNIMEEQKKYY
+151 FDSL
-164 EKEAERRKNKTTSSV
+164 KEAFDKIGPYTFFFPKFETTSTSV
-179 SETNR
+179 S
-184 EPSFTFPTFEV
+184 
-195 LSTPHSDPNTQRVFE
+195 DANTQRVFE
-210 ALSKINTNLVMKY
+210 TLNKIKTNLIMKY
-223 SDTNNFESAKDKTE
+223 SSENPSNFNTCPYNNNGNTKNDCWQP
-237 KFTAK
+237 FTPQ

-273 FTDNKQSGECTNK
+273 FTNSSTDCDNDPSK
-286 GDSNDNCVYPQK
+286 CVNPGT
-298 NGLVKSNVDKKYV
+298 NGLVDSKVDQQYV
-311 LDKQSIVNNFRGKT
+311 LNKQGIVNNFRKKIEI
-325 DLDVSLLNGAG
+325 D
-336 VDGLGSNTT
+336 
-345 PTNNDDGKNY
+345 
-355 GQLAVVA
+355 AVVLKNSGVVGLA
-362 SALNPQKLFGTD
+362 NGYGNDGEYGTLGVEAYALEPQKLFGNNL
-374 YKTINLADLRAI
+374 KTINLEDLRTI

-408 VVGSNGQQEKKDDG
+408 TGQNENGKP
-422 ALKDSDGL
+422 KDSDGL

-435 SLYGGQGQPSFPSNY
+435 SLYGGSNQPAFPSNY

-489 NSQTNYNLNATLNT
+489 GSQTNYNLNASLNT
-503 QDMANSVIGTI
+503 QDLANSMLGTI
-514 QKTLTATSTTTTTSY
+514 QKTFVTSSVTNHYS
-529 HHSKSLQRFRSPLLG
+529 SSASQSFRSPILG
-544 INVKIGYQNYFNDFI
+544 VNAKIGYQNYFNDFI
-559 GLAYYGIIKYNYA
+559 GLAYYGIVKYNYS
-572 KAANQKVQQLSYGG
+572 KALNQKVQQLSYGG

-609 RRNFSSSFG
+609 KRNFSSSFG

-627 NSYYALNKVKGS
+627 NSYYVLNKVKGS
-639 GNLDAATGLN
+639 GNLDVATGLN

-662 IPLIQRKASVISS
+662 IPLIQRKASVVSS